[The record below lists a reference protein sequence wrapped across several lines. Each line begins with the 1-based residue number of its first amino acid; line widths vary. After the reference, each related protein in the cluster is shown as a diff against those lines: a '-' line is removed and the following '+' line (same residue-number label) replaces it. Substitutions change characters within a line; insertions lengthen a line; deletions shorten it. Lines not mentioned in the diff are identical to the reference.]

1 MALMNASASR
11 LPAVAGF
18 SFQDGWRYGLMG
30 LPLAFVALPLYV
42 VLPNFYARNF
52 GLSLASLGLVLLGAR
67 LLDAF
72 IDPLLG
78 RWSDRLY
85 AQSARA
91 VLAWAGLAAIVL
103 GLGFALLFFPP
114 FRHPTAL
121 LLWVAGCLA
130 LTYIAYSSLSILH
143 QAWGARLGGDE
154 AQRSRIVA
162 WREGLGL
169 LGVILASISPGALG
183 LPATT
188 ALFFIALGLGWW
200 AWRRARHPGTPAL
213 DSVSGYSAGRPTS
226 LWLPFSRPAFRAL
239 LGVFV
244 VNGIATA
251 IPATLML
258 FFVQDRLQASA
269 QDESLFLGSY
279 FVCAALAMPL
289 WLRVVA
295 RLGLARTWILGMLL
309 SVAVFAFASQLG
321 AGDTAAFTVVCALA
335 GAALG
340 TDLALPGALL
350 AGTIDSHGDRGRAEG
365 AYFGWWNFATKL
377 NLALAAGLALPAL
390 GWLGYAPGAR
400 DAQALQMLTWAYC
413 LVPCALKLLAAWLL
427 YTLIL
432 RKTP

>member
-130 LTYIAYSSLSILH
+130 VTYIAYSSLSILH

-169 LGVILASISPGALG
+169 LGVILASISPVALG

-200 AWRRARHPGTPAL
+200 AWRLARHPGTPAL

-289 WLRVVA
+289 WLKVVA